1 MTLKKKRGSLKPHN
15 SSIIL
20 HLAPILSA
28 RSIVRPF
35 AFLLKIGINTST
47 ANKMLKGEAV
57 QINFRQLTTLCTHL
71 NCTPNDLFA
80 IRNIDLPQNHQ
91 LQQIQSVEDAVL
103 NPSTFFEGKSFAIFS
118 CFSVQTHNIASECSR
133 A

>member
-103 NPSTFFEGKSFAIFS
+103 NPSTFFEGKSLEEIKEILKEKKPS
-118 CFSVQTHNIASECSR
+118 
-133 A
+133 

>member
-57 QINFRQLTTLCTHL
+57 QINFRQLTTLCSHL

-80 IRNIDLPQNHQ
+80 IRNIDLPANHQ
-91 LQQIQSVEDAVL
+91 LQQLQSVEDAVL
-103 NPSTFFEGKSFAIFS
+103 NPSTFFEGKSLEEIKEILKEKN
-118 CFSVQTHNIASECSR
+118 HPK
-133 A
+133 

>member
-1 MTLKKKRGSLKPHN
+1 MALKKKRGSLKPHN

-35 AFLLKIGINTST
+35 AFLLKIGINTSS

-57 QINFRQLTTLCTHL
+57 QINFRQLTTLCTNL

-80 IRNIDLPQNHQ
+80 IRDLDLPPNHQ
-91 LQQIQSVEDAVL
+91 LQQLQSVEETVVDLGAHRI
-103 NPSTFFEGKSFAIFS
+103 SKKKKEI
-118 CFSVQTHNIASECSR
+118 
-133 A
+133 

>member
-28 RSIVRPF
+28 RSIDRPF

-91 LQQIQSVEDAVL
+91 LQQLQSVEDAVL
-103 NPSTFFEGKSFAIFS
+103 NPSTFFEGKSLEEIKEILKL
-118 CFSVQTHNIASECSR
+118 Q
-133 A
+133 

>member
-57 QINFRQLTTLCTHL
+57 QINFRQLTTLCSHL

-80 IRNIDLPQNHQ
+80 IRNIDLPANHQ
-91 LQQIQSVEDAVL
+91 LQQLQSVEDAVL
-103 NPSTFFEGKSFAIFS
+103 NPSTFFEGKSLEEIKEILKL
-118 CFSVQTHNIASECSR
+118 Q
-133 A
+133 

>member
-80 IRNIDLPQNHQ
+80 IRNIDLPANHQ
-91 LQQIQSVEDAVL
+91 LQQLQSVEDAVL
-103 NPSTFFEGKSFAIFS
+103 NPSTFFEGKSLEEIKEILKEKKPS
-118 CFSVQTHNIASECSR
+118 
-133 A
+133 

>member
-80 IRNIDLPQNHQ
+80 IRNIDLPANHQ
-91 LQQIQSVEDAVL
+91 LQQLQSVEDAVL
-103 NPSTFFEGKSFAIFS
+103 NPSTFFEGKSLEEIKEILKL
-118 CFSVQTHNIASECSR
+118 Q
-133 A
+133 